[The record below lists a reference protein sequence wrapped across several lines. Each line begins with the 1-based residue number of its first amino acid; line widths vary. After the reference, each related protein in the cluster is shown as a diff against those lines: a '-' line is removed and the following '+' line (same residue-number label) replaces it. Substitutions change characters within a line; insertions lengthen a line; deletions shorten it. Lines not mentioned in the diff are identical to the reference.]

1 MPTPTTD
8 PEALSWLR
16 QRAQQQLAAGTAPT
30 TRAGGV
36 GVEALALL
44 HRLASNPD
52 SAADALKLLHELQ
65 VHQVELDLQQA
76 QLEFTERELAGELAH
91 YRALFEHAPVAHC
104 VIDEG
109 GRILRCNRAG
119 IGLLGGGD
127 VGGRRFDAFLASA
140 DRPVFAAMLGE
151 VRAGHAHPGC
161 AVRPDDAGSN
171 ARFWRVAASTVPTT
185 RAVQLVITDGAAPP
199 VG

>member
-1 MPTPTTD
+1 MPNPTID

-30 TRAGGV
+30 TRAGGM

-76 QLEFTERELAGELAH
+76 QLEFTERELASELTH
-91 YRALFEHAPVAHC
+91 YRALFEHAPIAHC
-104 VIDEG
+104 VIDG
-109 GRILRCNRAG
+109 AGRILRCNRAG

-127 VGGRRFDAFLASA
+127 VGGRRFDAFLAA
-140 DRPVFAAMLGE
+140 EDRPLFAAMLGE
-151 VRAGHAHPGC
+151 VCAGHAHPGC
-161 AVRPDDAGSN
+161 MVRPDRAGRDGW
-171 ARFWRVAASTVPTT
+171 AWRVAASTVPTT
-185 RAVQLVITDGAAPP
+185 PTVQLVITDCTVPP
-199 VG
+199 AG